1 MPRLIGK
8 KPNYTLIVLPI
19 VAIVA
24 LGAVAAKMEYMGSID
39 VVPEFGPD
47 RVRN

>member
-1 MPRLIGK
+1 MPRLVGK

-24 LGAVAAKMEYMGSID
+24 LGAVAAKMEYMGKID
-39 VVPEFGPD
+39 VVPEFGPN
-47 RVRN
+47 RIRN